1 MFGIEAVAVNVEVDV
16 SFGLP
21 MFTMV
26 GLPDAS
32 VRESRDRVRAAIRN
46 CGFEFPSERV
56 TVNLAPADVRKAG
69 AAFDLPIAVGVLAA
83 AGIVECRSVEDV
95 VLLGELSLDG
105 AIQGAR
111 GVLPIAV
118 AARAQG
124 ATTLL
129 LPAPNAA
136 EAAVVAGLRIWPVT
150 SLTEAVQVLNDPTTA
165 DRLPRA
171 TARAAPPSEQP
182 DLAEVRGQGLARR
195 ALEIAAAGRHHLLLV
210 GPPGG
215 GKTMLARRVPGILP
229 ALTFDEALESSA
241 IHSVAGLLPSGAGL
255 LGARPF
261 RAPHHTISDVA
272 LAGGG
277 TIPRPGEIS
286 LAHHGVLFL
295 DEMPE
300 FDRRV
305 LEVLRQPLEL
315 GTMTVARAARTAIF
329 PARFMLVGAMN
340 PCPCGLR
347 GHPVRECRCTPL
359 QVSRYCGR
367 LSGPLRDRID
377 LIVDVPAVPSGALAS
392 VAPGEPSSGV
402 RARVEAARAVQAHRH
417 SRGATRVNAD
427 LDGRGLARWC
437 ALGTAGAGLLAAAAE
452 RLALSP
458 RAYDRV
464 LKVARTIAD
473 LAAIERIGEEHIA
486 EAIQYRVDILPY

>member
-1 MFGIEAVAVNVEVDV
+1 MTRRAKPASCHVRCPSPYRRTHVMPPMLYVGQGFSPAVAAALKGCPTYSAVVGVFAWPRVPCKRRIRHPDRRAVELPHVPAHWCPTHACRLPCTHVRSMLACVRTAAVFGIEAVAVNVEVDV

-150 SLTEAVQVLNDPTTA
+150 SLTEAVRVLNDPTTA

-171 TARAAPPSEQP
+171 TARAAPPSRAARPGRGTRPGSRPQGARDCCGGTAP
-182 DLAEVRGQGLARR
+182 PAAGGPSGRRQDHARPACARNPAGADVRRGARIQRHSLGGRHAALGRRPARR
-195 ALEIAAAGRHHLLLV
+195 TTVPRTTSHHLRRGAGGRRNHSAAGR
-210 GPPGG
+210 
-215 GKTMLARRVPGILP
+215 
-229 ALTFDEALESSA
+229 D
-241 IHSVAGLLPSGAGL
+241 
-255 LGARPF
+255 
-261 RAPHHTISDVA
+261 
-272 LAGGG
+272 
-277 TIPRPGEIS
+277 
-286 LAHHGVLFL
+286 
-295 DEMPE
+295 
-300 FDRRV
+300 
-305 LEVLRQPLEL
+305 Q
-315 GTMTVARAARTAIF
+315 
-329 PARFMLVGAMN
+329 
-340 PCPCGLR
+340 
-347 GHPVRECRCTPL
+347 
-359 QVSRYCGR
+359 
-367 LSGPLRDRID
+367 
-377 LIVDVPAVPSGALAS
+377 
-392 VAPGEPSSGV
+392 
-402 RARVEAARAVQAHRH
+402 
-417 SRGATRVNAD
+417 
-427 LDGRGLARWC
+427 
-437 ALGTAGAGLLAAAAE
+437 
-452 RLALSP
+452 P
-458 RAYDRV
+458 RASTASCFSTRC
-464 LKVARTIAD
+464 RSST
-473 LAAIERIGEEHIA
+473 AACSKCSASRSNSG
-486 EAIQYRVDILPY
+486 R